1 MVFQDSEMTDTDIE
15 HVKIKVK
22 TKTFKGDIVFQENL
36 DLYLIRYQ
44 LSTIT

>member
-15 HVKIKVK
+15 QVKIKVK
-22 TKTFKGDIVFQENL
+22 TKTFKGDRVFQEYL

>member
-1 MVFQDSEMTDTDIE
+1 MTDTEIE

-22 TKTFKGDIVFQENL
+22 TKTCKGDRVFQEYL
-36 DLYLIRYQ
+36 DLYKYLIRYQ